1 MNAKELIEA
10 FAKRQREGRYPCPR
24 CGRDVMDEEPARNAM
39 SRRAHVYVC
48 DECGTVEALEDMLH
62 SVKLPLE
69 EWALVTTPM
78 RWDVYLEKLVLR
90 HIGRDNW
97 SRPVYECG
105 GRLYVDTDPRAD
117 RKPDIF
123 TKQGNAFDGEPCDPL
138 PDGHHQA
145 GVTRYPGAGRI
156 PPRSHLEADRTALH
170 QRRYPAS

>member
-1 MNAKELIEA
+1 MNAKDLIDA
-10 FAKRQREGRYPCPR
+10 FANRQRAGRYPCPR
-24 CGRDVMDEEPARNAM
+24 CRRAVMDEEPARNAM

-138 PDGHHQA
+138 PDGIEVEFVPHRD
-145 GVTRYPGAGRI
+145 TW
-156 PPRSHLEADRTALH
+156 
-170 QRRYPAS
+170 